1 MAASLAR
8 RVLAV
13 TFVYLYDE
21 DMSYNPNCSFLL
33 FFFLFSFV
41 LGMAASLARRVLAVT
56 LFIYMMRIGH
66 IIPMFLFFFCLLFLL
81 GMAASL
87 E

>member
-56 LFIYMMRIGH
+56 FVYLYDEDRSYN
-66 IIPMFLFFFCLLFLL
+66 PNVSFLFLFVVFC
-81 GMAASL
+81 
-87 E
+87 

>member
-33 FFFLFSFV
+33 FFFLFSFL

-56 LFIYMMRIGH
+56 FVYLYDEDRSYN
-66 IIPMFLFFFCLLFLL
+66 PNVSFLFLFVVFC
-81 GMAASL
+81 
-87 E
+87 